1 MYNAPF
7 SSVLLTPSQIIND
20 YLLGRAQRVPIT
32 LKHFQILARLRR
44 APVSQHDWPDIVNLL
59 TY

>member
-1 MYNAPF
+1 MYNTPL

-32 LKHFQILARLRR
+32 LRHFQILARLRR
-44 APVSQHDWPDIVNLL
+44 APVS
-59 TY
+59 